1 MWIIFPLLI
10 LAVLGMFFYG
20 LYAFLI
26 KRKKSNDELHISYST
41 IKIPRNLLWA
51 ILLLVLSFNVLVYNT
66 HFGLGIGLFFALTAL
81 AVYFTFPPERRT
93 RLIQLALFGVAVT
106 SIMVGFRANGFV
118 QGLNIAVSAIFL
130 LLAIG
135 IHATTVVHW
144 KGLWLIGLFSKV
156 FTVGIGNIPGLL
168 RNSAQQE
175 PESTESSGTSKS
187 PVIQIVKISVL
198 TLLLVIFFAAL
209 LSTADPVF
217 ADLIGDL
224 LDQAIGRVIISLII
238 AIIAIV
244 ALTVEATEH
253 LKEYRP
259 SVRWFSFSEVIIPV
273 FAVAVLF
280 GFFLFVQ
287 AKYLFGAH
295 ADLATFGLTYSQY
308 VRRGFV
314 ELLVTTSIGGL
325 LVYGVYLKQSVTEIK
340 NHIIGYKLVNSVIIA
355 ELFLMLISALKR
367 DFLYVEMF
375 GITRTRII
383 GGIFIL
389 CLGVLLLSLVL
400 LILVEKMKEKHLF
413 LMLGCA
419 SVFVVGSLNLI
430 NIDRV
435 IARAQA
441 PSNTFKDYFY
451 INSLSEDA
459 YDGWKESIPVVLDFY
474 ENMYT
479 NPTPEINEIEQFTNY
494 KLAMI
499 ALQEKRQSLV
509 NKYAPAGNES
519 ETPSLYNTQFTERE
533 RAIGSFNFSELR
545 AFNAMMSEQ
554 ELFFTRTDC
563 LITQMARYQQFY
575 KIDTYSLEAE
585 RLYDYDYPFV
595 NTQRGYYPNTG
606 IVRSDDGRDRLI
618 PPTSCLE

>member
-1 MWIIFPLLI
+1 MWVIFPLLN
-10 LAVLGMFFYG
+10 LVVLGMF
-20 LYAFLI
+20 LYVLYIFFI
-26 KRKKSNDELHISYST
+26 KRKKNNEEPHVSHPT
-41 IKIPRNLLWA
+41 IKIPQNLLWA
-51 ILLLVLSFNVLVYNT
+51 IMLLVLSFNVLVYNT
-66 HFGLGIGLFFALTAL
+66 HFGVGIGLFFAFAAL
-81 AVYFTFPPERRT
+81 AVYYTFPPERRT
-93 RLIQLALFGVAVT
+93 TLVKLMLLGVAVT
-106 SIMVGFRANGFV
+106 SVMVGFRANGFV
-118 QGLNIAVSAIFL
+118 QGLNIAVATIFL
-130 LLAIG
+130 ILAVG
-135 IHATTVVHW
+135 IHATAVVQW
-144 KGLWLIGLFSKV
+144 KGLWLTALFWKV
-156 FTVGIGNIPGLL
+156 FTLSIVNIPGLL
-168 RNSAQQE
+168 RNSTQQE
-175 PESTESSGTSKS
+175 VETTGLSATHKS

-198 TLLLVIFFAAL
+198 TLFLVVFFAAL
-209 LSTADPVF
+209 LSAADPVF

-224 LDQAIGRVIISLII
+224 LNQAIGRVIISLII
-238 AIIAIV
+238 AIIAITV
-244 ALTVEATEH
+244 LTVEATEH
-253 LKEYRP
+253 LKEYHP
-259 SVRWFSFSEVIIPV
+259 SIRWFNFSEVIIPV
-273 FAVAVLF
+273 CAVAMLF

-314 ELLVTTSIGGL
+314 ELLVITSIGGL

-340 NHIIGYKLVNSVIIA
+340 NHVIGYKLINSVIIA
-355 ELFLMLISALKR
+355 QLFLMLISALKR

-389 CLGVLLLSLVL
+389 CLGVLLLSLLL
-400 LILVEKMKEKHLF
+400 LILVEKMKERHLF
-413 LMLGCA
+413 LILGCA
-419 SVFVVGSLNLI
+419 SIFVVGSLNFI

-435 IARAQA
+435 IARAEA

-459 YDGWKESIPVVLDFY
+459 YDGWKESIPKISDFY

-479 NPTPEINEIEQFTNY
+479 NATPEADQIEQFTNY

-509 NKYAPAGNES
+509 NKYAPTGSGS
-519 ETPSLYNTQFTERE
+519 EAPALYSAQFTERE
-533 RAIGSFNFSELR
+533 RAVGSFNFSEFR

-563 LITQMARYQQFY
+563 LVTQIARYQQFH

-585 RLYDYDYPFV
+585 RLYDYEYPFV
-595 NTQRGYYPNTG
+595 NTQRGYYPDTS
-606 IVRSDDGRDRLI
+606 ILRSDDGRDRLI
-618 PPTSCLE
+618 PPTSCIK

>member
-26 KRKKSNDELHISYST
+26 KRKKSNDEPHISYST

-81 AVYFTFPPERRT
+81 AMYFTFPPERRT
-93 RLIQLALFGVAVT
+93 RLIQLVLFGVAIT

-209 LSTADPVF
+209 LSAADPVF

-389 CLGVLLLSLVL
+389 CLGVLLLSLLL

-494 KLAMI
+494 KLAMV
-499 ALQEKRQSLV
+499 ALQEKRQNLV

-519 ETPSLYNTQFTERE
+519 ETPVRYNAQFAERE

-575 KIDTYSLEAE
+575 KIDTYSLEIE